1 VNRHAFHGLAA
12 LTVAALALT
21 ACGSNANSGSG
32 TSTEPSAT
40 PAAAAAVNEPVTI
53 TYDGGIYVLDG
64 ETLDVA
70 HEVKLPGFNR
80 VSSAGD
86 DAHVIVSTETGFQV
100 LDAAAGKMTDIT
112 YPGSKPGHVVLH
124 GDKTILFTDSTGEVN
139 SFDPEELEKGKPQ
152 GRQYKTAQPHHGVAV
167 ELADG
172 TLVTTVGTEESGTG
186 AIALD
191 KDGKE
196 IARSDECP
204 GVHGEA
210 VAQGEV
216 VGLGCEDG
224 VLLFKNGAFVKVKSA
239 KAYGRTGTQ
248 AGTDSS
254 PVLLGDYKV
263 DPDAEREFPEQFAL
277 VDTAAQKQTIVS
289 MPKGVSYS
297 FRSLARGPQGEGLIL
312 GTDGKLHVVDPVA
325 GKIVDSWPVVG
336 AWKEP
341 MDWQEPRPAVF
352 VRGADAY
359 VTEPATKKVHR
370 VDLATGK
377 VTGSATLDATPNEI
391 SGTVAGH

>member
-1 VNRHAFHGLAA
+1 MNRRAIQGLAA
-12 LTVAALALT
+12 LTAAALALT
-21 ACGSNANSGSG
+21 ACGSGANGGSG

-40 PAAAAAVNEPVTI
+40 PAAAAAVNDPVAI
-53 TYDGGIYVLDG
+53 TYDGGIYLLDG
-64 ETLDVA
+64 ETLKVA
-70 HEVKLPGFNR
+70 HDVKLPGFNR

-86 DAHVIVSTETGFQV
+86 DAHVIVSTEAGFQV
-100 LDAAAGKMTDIT
+100 LDAAAGTMTDVT
-112 YPGSKPGHVVLH
+112 YPGAKPGHVVRH
-124 GDKTILFTDSTGEVN
+124 GDRTILFTDSTGEVN
-139 SFDPEELEKGKPQ
+139 TFDPKELAKGKPQ
-152 GRQYKTAQPHHGVAV
+152 GRQYKSAQPHHGVAV

-172 TLVTTVGTEESGTG
+172 TLVTTLGTEESRTG
-186 AIALD
+186 ALALD

-196 IARSDECP
+196 IARSQECP

-216 VGLGCEDG
+216 VGFGCQDG
-224 VLLFKNGAFVKVKSA
+224 VLLFKNGAFVKVKTEM
-239 KAYGRTGTQ
+239 AYGATGSQ

-254 PVLLGDYKV
+254 PVLLGDYKI

-277 VDTAAQKQTIVS
+277 VDTAAHKQTIVS

-297 FRSLARGPQGEGLIL
+297 FRSLARGPRGEGLIL

-325 GKIVDSWPVVG
+325 GKIVDSWPVLG
-336 AWKEP
+336 TWKEP

-352 VRGADAY
+352 VRGGDAY
-359 VTEPATKKVHR
+359 VTDPATKKVHR
-370 VDLATGK
+370 LDLATGK
-377 VTGSATLDATPNEI
+377 VAGSVTLAATPNEI